1 MFEVRSRRPHP
12 ALTSVVRLYSERKG
26 FFSALSVVRPLHA
39 RPHQFL
45 EVYLKE
51 PYHVED
57 EGQGFAATPDCV
69 LVGPCLSPGKR
80 LGFLGE
86 LETFT
91 IQFQP
96 TGLSRLFGVPM
107 TDIADQAFD
116 AEAVL
121 GRAVGALEAA
131 VRRERDFEGRIAV
144 TERWLHDRLSAARP
158 LDAVDRVARLLARS
172 GGRIFIEDL
181 AARSDLSARQL
192 QRRFLADVGATPK
205 RYARLQRFSAL
216 LEVRRRAPERSWA
229 DLAAAFGFADQAHLI
244 RETRSLAGRTPEA
257 LIQQL
262 LAVPERVR

>member
-12 ALTSVVRLYSERKG
+12 ALTSVVRQYSERSG
-26 FFSALSVVRPLHA
+26 YFIALSVVRPLHA

-45 EVYLKE
+45 EVYLRA

-80 LGFLGE
+80 LGFLGDI
-86 LETFT
+86 ETFT

-96 TGLSRLFGVPM
+96 TGLSRLFGLPM
-107 TDIADQAFD
+107 TEIADQAFD
-116 AEAVL
+116 ARHVL
-121 GRAVGALEAA
+121 GRAMMRLEAA
-131 VRRERDFEGRIAV
+131 IRRAPDFAGRIAV
-144 TERWLHDRLSAARP
+144 AERWLYDQLSAARSP
-158 LDAVDRVARLLARS
+158 DAVDRAARLLART
-172 GGRIFIEDL
+172 GGRVSIEAL
-181 AARSDLSARQL
+181 AERSDLSPRHL
-192 QRRFLADVGATPK
+192 QRRFLADVGASPK

-216 LEVRRRAPERSWA
+216 LETRRRAPDRSWA
-229 DLAAAFGFADQAHLI
+229 DLAAEFGFADQAHLI